1 MSARD
6 SFDRIYRAL
15 TILEQCFDENRG
27 TVNLT
32 YKEMMYIYL
41 IDFTDGCTVSK
52 LAETIGVSLPAVTKR
67 INSLEERGFV
77 TRTRSEGDGRVKT
90 IGLSDKGR
98 EEARAAG
105 RLMRDE
111 GLDFDVCY
119 TSFLKRAIHTL
130 NLALEEMDREWL
142 PVVKAW
148 QLNERHYGAL
158 QGLNKAET
166 AQKFGEDQV
175 KIWRRSYA
183 TPPPEL
189 SPEDPRNPANQEMFR
204 TVPKGSLPLTES
216 LRETV
221 ARAVPY
227 FDEEIKPRMLAG
239 ERVLIAAHGNSLRA
253 LVKVFDGMSEDEIV
267 GVNIPTGVPL
277 VYEFDRDFNVV
288 SKRYLGDQDAV
299 AAKMNAVANQGK
311 SK

>member
-1 MSARD
+1 MADTMRLVLLRHGESVWNK
-6 SFDRIYRAL
+6 
-15 TILEQCFDENRG
+15 EN
-27 TVNLT
+27 L
-32 YKEMMYIYL
+32 
-41 IDFTDGCTVSK
+41 FTGWTDV
-52 LAETIGVSLPAVTKR
+52 
-67 INSLEERGFV
+67 
-77 TRTRSEGDGRVKT
+77 D
-90 IGLSDKGR
+90 LSDKGR
-98 EEARAAG
+98 DEARAAG
-105 RLMRDE
+105 RLMREE

-158 QGLNKAET
+158 QGLNKADT
-166 AQKFGEDQV
+166 AAKYGEEQV

-189 SPEDPRNPANQEMFR
+189 SPEDERNPANQEMFR
-204 TVPKGSLPLTES
+204 TVPRECLPLTES
-216 LRETV
+216 LKETV

-227 FDEEIKPRMLAG
+227 FEEEIKPRMLAG

-277 VYEFDRDFNVV
+277 VYDFDRDFNVV

-299 AAKMNAVANQGK
+299 NAKMAAVANQGK
-311 SK
+311 SN

>member
-1 MSARD
+1 MSDTMRLVLLRHGE
-6 SFDRIYRAL
+6 SVWNK
-15 TILEQCFDENRG
+15 EN
-27 TVNLT
+27 L
-32 YKEMMYIYL
+32 
-41 IDFTDGCTVSK
+41 FTGWTDV
-52 LAETIGVSLPAVTKR
+52 
-67 INSLEERGFV
+67 
-77 TRTRSEGDGRVKT
+77 D
-90 IGLSDKGR
+90 LSDKGR
-98 EEARAAG
+98 EEARSAG

-142 PVVKAW
+142 PVTKAW

-158 QGLNKAET
+158 QGLNKADT
-166 AQKFGEDQV
+166 AAKYGEEQV

-189 SPEDPRNPANQEMFR
+189 SADDGRNPANQEMFR
-204 TVPKGSLPLTES
+204 TVPRECLPLTES
-216 LRETV
+216 LKETV

-253 LVKVFDGMSEDEIV
+253 LVKVFDGLSEDEIV

-299 AAKMNAVANQGK
+299 NAKMAAVANQGK
-311 SK
+311 KS

>member
-1 MSARD
+1 MSDTMRLVLLRHGE
-6 SFDRIYRAL
+6 SVWNK
-15 TILEQCFDENRG
+15 EN
-27 TVNLT
+27 L
-32 YKEMMYIYL
+32 
-41 IDFTDGCTVSK
+41 FTGWTDV
-52 LAETIGVSLPAVTKR
+52 
-67 INSLEERGFV
+67 
-77 TRTRSEGDGRVKT
+77 D
-90 IGLSDKGR
+90 LSDKGR
-98 EEARAAG
+98 EEARSAG

-111 GLDFDVCY
+111 DLDFDVCY

-142 PVVKAW
+142 PVTKAW

-158 QGLNKAET
+158 QGLNKADT
-166 AQKFGEDQV
+166 AAKYGEEQV

-189 SPEDPRNPANQEMFR
+189 SADDERNPANQEMFR
-204 TVPKGSLPLTES
+204 TVPRECLPLTES
-216 LRETV
+216 LKETV

-253 LVKVFDGMSEDEIV
+253 LVKVFDGLSEDEIV

-288 SKRYLGDQDAV
+288 SKRYLGDQDTV
-299 AAKMNAVANQGK
+299 NAKMAAVANQGK
-311 SK
+311 KS